1 MGASKLFKQVMAEK
15 NISVSELA
23 DLLGISPRLLSTK
36 LYRDTWT
43 FTDAE
48 KVANLLNCDIK
59 IVIRDTNKE
68 FY

>member
-15 NISVSELA
+15 DITVRELA
-23 DLLGISPRLLSTK
+23 DMLGISPRLLSTK
-36 LYRDTWT
+36 LYRDTWS

-48 KVANLLNCDIK
+48 KVANSLNCDIK
-59 IVIRDTNKE
+59 IEMRDTNKE